1 MKIIAPSNLKIRFI
15 LFLSLFVILGGIIGG
30 TAFYNLFSAV
40 DVSVSDPRYKTVIID
55 AGHGGP
61 DGGTSADDGTL
72 EKDLNL
78 QIAFKLNDFLK
89 SMGIETVMIRTED
102 ISVHDD
108 DAQTIREKKISD
120 IKNRLS
126 VMNNTDNS
134 VFVSIHQNH
143 FSQSKYSG
151 LQVFYSKNNHESR
164 ILADFVRQTVITS
177 LQPDNSREIKE
188 SGSDIYL
195 LYHATIPAVMVEC
208 GFLSNYDET
217 QNLKDEAYQRKLAF
231 LIALGITDFINNT
244 EAI

>member
-1 MKIIAPSNLKIRFI
+1 MKIIAPSNLKIRFT

-30 TAFYNLFSAV
+30 TTFYNLFSAV
-40 DVSVSDPRYKTVIID
+40 DVSVSDPKYKTVIID
-55 AGHGGP
+55 AGHGGH
-61 DGGTSADDGTL
+61 DGGTNADDGTL

-78 QIAFKLNDFLK
+78 QIALKLNDFLK
-89 SMGIETVMIRTED
+89 TMGIETVMI
-102 ISVHDD
+102 
-108 DAQTIREKKISD
+108 IREKKISD

-143 FSQSKYSG
+143 FLQSKYSG

-164 ILADFVRQTVITS
+164 ILADFVRQSVITS

>member
-1 MKIIAPSNLKIRFI
+1 MKIIAPSNLKIRFT

-30 TAFYNLFSAV
+30 TTFYNLFSAV
-40 DVSVSDPRYKTVIID
+40 DVSVSDPKYKTVIID

-61 DGGTSADDGTL
+61 DGGTNADDGTL

-78 QIAFKLNDFLK
+78 QIALKLNDFLK
-89 SMGIETVMIRTED
+89 TMGIETVMIRTED

-143 FSQSKYSG
+143 FLQSKYSG

-164 ILADFVRQTVITS
+164 ILADFVRQSVITS